1 MIKIK
6 QKLTS
11 YLPPLVIFSW
21 IWLSLILSLGAAWHT
36 LAKVDFGYT
45 IWYEHGGIKEFIYEY
60 APKNK
65 FKKGF
70 ELASEQQHLDAF
82 HGIVESIQNQGSG
95 LAEISYKVGNKTYQL
110 LHQAEIVHLQDV
122 ANLIDFLNQFL
133 VLTLIVWL
141 LISFRLLKKS
151 TFYNKTQASLAVAF
165 GVTLLSLPLFIFG
178 AKEVF
183 YQFHIWVFPDN
194 HQWFFYYQDSLMSTM
209 MKAPDIFAYIALS
222 LVFTS
227 LAIYLIFIKS
237 LGFFTKRP

>member
-1 MIKIK
+1 MRKIK

-36 LAKVDFGYT
+36 LAKVDFGYA
-45 IWYEHGGIKEFIYEY
+45 IWYEYGGIKEFIYQY
-60 APKNK
+60 APQNR
-65 FKKGF
+65 FKADF
-70 ELASEQQHLDAF
+70 ELASEQQHIDAF
-82 HGIVESIQNQGSG
+82 HGIVESIQNHGSG
-95 LAEISYKVGNKTYQL
+95 LAEIRYKVGNKTHQL

-122 ANLIDFLNQFL
+122 ANLIDFLNQCLILLFFIWLFL
-133 VLTLIVWL
+133 
-141 LISFRLLKKS
+141 SFRLLKKPKE
-151 TFYNKTQASLAVAF
+151 YNKTQASVAIAI
-165 GVTLLSLPLFIFG
+165 GASLLSLPLFIFG

-183 YQFHIWVFPDN
+183 YQFHVWVFPDN

-209 MKAPDIFAYIALS
+209 MKAPDLFAYIALC